1 MDDEIVTEIH
11 ETRRR
16 IIEQCGGNLDR
27 LIERLK
33 TAESADEDRLVTMED
48 VRRRKSESEVSR

>member
-1 MDDEIVTEIH
+1 MDDEIVKEIH
-11 ETRRR
+11 ERRRR
-16 IIEQCGGNLDR
+16 IIEQGGGNLDR

>member
-1 MDDEIVTEIH
+1 MDDEIVKEIH